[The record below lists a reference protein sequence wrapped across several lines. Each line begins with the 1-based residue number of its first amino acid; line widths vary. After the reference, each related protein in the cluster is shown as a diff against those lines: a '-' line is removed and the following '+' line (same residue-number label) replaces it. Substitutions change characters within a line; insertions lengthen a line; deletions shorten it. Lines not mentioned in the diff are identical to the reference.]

1 MTDQRAVDALLAE
14 MDRRGDMGDGV
25 SAATWRQAARL
36 TRTTLDAVP
45 ATGPDTT
52 LLSHVGVGSIRR
64 CVNPLCDVPWS
75 QPHKPD
81 CGVGRFLAALATPA
95 TGPNPAPRQQAK
107 TVEPLQWSGANGGH
121 ALATP
126 ATGPDV
132 RGRNLPDHIGEQHA
146 GSERD
151 AYRAGYAAALAT
163 PAREGLDVERVH
175 RITCK
180 RVVEH
185 KAGSE
190 NPYHWPCT
198 VFAREYA
205 ALSEPSDD

>member
-95 TGPNPAPRQQAK
+95 TGP
-107 TVEPLQWSGANGGH
+107 
-121 ALATP
+121 
-126 ATGPDV
+126 DV

-151 AYRAGYAAALAT
+151 AYRAG
-163 PAREGLDVERVH
+163 
-175 RITCK
+175 
-180 RVVEH
+180 
-185 KAGSE
+185 
-190 NPYHWPCT
+190 
-198 VFAREYA
+198 
-205 ALSEPSDD
+205 